1 VATEIGTAAWKKDV
15 GVKGPGGPV
24 GPGTATAQQLPGWGQ
39 GHGGGEKVQEERA
52 QGAQPLML
60 CQGADIT
67 RLASRRPRAAAAG
80 SRLTPTALAL
90 LAMSRGCFHLKLL
103 LALAFVAG
111 ACVRTLLDAA
121 LDAAAVALCGGACP
135 PPPRLEACPWREAV
149 PPQAPQEEEDAA
161 ATAAVCAP
169 ILI

>member
-1 VATEIGTAAWKKDV
+1 M
-15 GVKGPGGPV
+15 KGPGGPV
-24 GPGTATAQQLPGWGQ
+24 GPGAATAQQPLGWGQ
-39 GHGGGEKVQEERA
+39 GHGGGEKGQEERA
-52 QGAQPLML
+52 QRAQPLML

-67 RLASRRPRAAAAG
+67 RLASRRPRAAAG

-121 LDAAAVALCGGACP
+121 LDVAAVALCGGACP

-161 ATAAVCAP
+161 AAAAVCAP